1 MFYSKVVSWFGK
13 YWLETI
19 ILLIFATIFSG
30 LSLVNHYNFR
40 TNALDLGMFNHA
52 LYSFAHGK
60 MNYFTLDLHGEFPVY
75 FADHFSPLT
84 MLYSPLYYFFGSWT
98 LLLVQIVSVL
108 LGALGCYKVC
118 KLKLADNGLKYL
130 VLIIFLAQWSIMSA
144 LAFDFHNNVV
154 AAMMVPWLYYYYI
167 KERRTAFLILFLLI
181 LIAKENMSLWLTF
194 ILIGFILQKG
204 WQEIK
209 NNWKNYFRFE
219 VPLIVFSAV
228 YFYIVVFKLM
238 PFLYDDASRDMVS
251 RIGYH
256 GKTAGG
262 LLSSMFNNPVETFRL
277 FFVSDS
283 TDPMSIGIKEELHWV
298 VLLSGGIAL
307 VLRPAYLVMLIPI
320 YVQKMLNG
328 NSAYWGISSHYSIE
342 FAPIIVLAL
351 IDLIRILKK
360 PIFQYAVLSLVVVS
374 TVWINYDKL
383 KSRKTA
389 WYDRTFND
397 FTYGPHYESGGI
409 DVEFIRSELAKIP
422 DEIPLSVSSNLA
434 PHLANRDRLYHFPII
449 NDAQMLVLFK
459 EYRSSYPMSREN
471 FSEMIK
477 ELIESGQFE
486 MTVDSG
492 DLLVLKRRN

>member
-1 MFYSKVVSWFGK
+1 MLQSKIVSWFGK
-13 YWLETI
+13 YWLELI
-19 ILLIFATIFSG
+19 ILIMFAAVFSC

-84 MLYSPLYYFFGSWT
+84 MLYSPLYYLFGSWT
-98 LLLVQIVSVL
+98 LLLVQITSVL
-108 LGALGCYKVC
+108 IGALGCYKVC
-118 KLKLADNGLKYL
+118 MLKLSSNGLKYL
-130 VLIIFLAQWSIMSA
+130 ILTIFLAQWSIMSA

-154 AAMMVPWLYYYYI
+154 AAMMVPWLYYYYL
-167 KERRTAFLILFLLI
+167 KERRTAFLVLFLLI
-181 LIAKENMSLWLTF
+181 LIAKENMSLWLIF
-194 ILIGFILQKG
+194 ILIGFVLQKG
-204 WQEIK
+204 WREIK
-209 NNWKNYFRFE
+209 TNWKKYLRFE
-219 VPLIVFSAV
+219 VPLILFSAI
-228 YFYIVVFKLM
+228 YFYLVVFKLM
-238 PFLYDDASRDMVS
+238 PYLYDDASRDMVS

-256 GKTAGG
+256 GETAGG
-262 LLSSMFNNPVETFRL
+262 LLASMISSPVETFRL
-277 FFVSDS
+277 FFESDS
-283 TDPMSIGIKEELHWV
+283 TDLMSIGIKEELHFV

-307 VLRPAYLVMLIPI
+307 IFRPAFLVMLIPI

-360 PIFQYAVLSLVVVS
+360 PVLQYIVLSLFLVS

-389 WYDRTFND
+389 WYDRTVND
-397 FTYGPHYESGGI
+397 FTYGPHYQSGGI
-409 DVEFIRSELAKIP
+409 DVDYIREEIAKIP
-422 DEIPLSVSSNLA
+422 DQIPLSVSSNFA

-449 NDAQMLVLFK
+449 ADAKMLVLFK
-459 EYRSSYPMSREN
+459 DNRSSYPMSREN
-471 FSEMIK
+471 FHEK
-477 ELIESGQFE
+477 VNELLLSGQFE
-486 MTVDSG
+486 TTLDKG
-492 DLLVLKRRN
+492 DLLILKRIN